1 MGCCKRSRSSWLVR
15 CVCAR
20 VQSTG
25 NTQLA
30 ESILLSAMGRSRT
43 QMEGGFST
51 DFCLESNR
59 RLLHRSRIREST
71 VLACLIRPLLLLRL
85 AFVAHALRLVQIG
98 VAAYAYMQLLLI
110 SGAAQH
116 LWPYAHAFGGQA
128 LPTLSSWQAC
138 RMTGLLRVPLHR
150 IR

>member
-1 MGCCKRSRSSWLVR
+1 MG
-15 CVCAR
+15 
-20 VQSTG
+20 
-25 NTQLA
+25 
-30 ESILLSAMGRSRT
+30 
-43 QMEGGFST
+43 ST

-98 VAAYAYMQLLLI
+98 VAAYVYMQLLLI
-110 SGAAQH
+110 CGAAQH
-116 LWPYAHAFGGQA
+116 LWPYAHAFGGQT

-150 IR
+150 ISRSSAFGFSTCTVAVCRVLTLLESCV